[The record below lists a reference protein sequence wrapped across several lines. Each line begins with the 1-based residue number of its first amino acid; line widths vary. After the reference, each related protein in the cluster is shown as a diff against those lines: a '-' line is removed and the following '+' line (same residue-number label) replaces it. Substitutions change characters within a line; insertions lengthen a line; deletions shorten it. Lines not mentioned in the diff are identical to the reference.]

1 MFMNKNTITFNNF
14 LIEIQKITDDQYS
27 LLKYVLMT
35 IEKKQVDDKGYF
47 ISIDLFRHMSSK
59 ELKLLFKKNIEITV
73 TNKKDKEWFHF
84 NVINDIKMKDSKIY
98 FRAANIVREII
109 LDPNSSSSLSFL
121 KCILF
126 YGIRHNQTL
135 LLLDHILRLKEFYFD
150 ISVDDLKEILEL
162 APNQYTNFSTLRR
175 SVIDK
180 AIIEIN
186 KKTSLSVEYDIS
198 RRKGKKVI
206 GLTFKYFTREVQ
218 I

>member
-1 MFMNKNTITFNNF
+1 MLMNKNTITFNNF
-14 LIEIQKITDDQYS
+14 LIEIQKITYDQYS
-27 LLKYVLMT
+27 ILKYVFMT
-35 IEKKQVDDKGYF
+35 IEKKQVDNMGYF
-47 ISIDLFRHMSSK
+47 ISIDLFRHMSDK

-73 TNKKDKEWFHF
+73 TNKKNKEWFHF
-84 NVINDIKMKDSKIY
+84 NVINDIKIKDSKIY

-109 LDPNSSSSLSFL
+109 LDPNSSSGLSFL
-121 KCILF
+121 KYILF
-126 YGIRHNQTL
+126 YGIRHKQTL
-135 LLLDHILRLKEFYFD
+135 LLLDHIMRLKEFYFD

-186 KKTSLSVEYDIS
+186 NKTSLSVEYVIS
-198 RRKGKKVI
+198 QKERKKVTR
-206 GLTFKYFTREVQ
+206 LTFKYFTRERQ